1 MENILIVE
9 DSKDVNILLSQ
20 FIREAGYSTKSLYNG
35 LEVIKEIKENRYD
48 IILLDIMLPYKSGD
62 EILKE
67 IRKFSD
73 IPVIVISGKDIVGI
87 KVDIL
92 RIGADDYITKPF
104 DIDEVIA
111 RIETNIRRYKKTMQK
126 SHKLIY
132 KDIILDYESK
142 VVEVSGK
149 IISFTVTEYMILE
162 VLMNNIGKVFSKP
175 VLYESVWKSEYLG
188 DEKTI
193 KTHISNLRNK
203 LREGNENEQYIE
215 TVWGLGYRLRK
226 I

>member
-73 IPVIVISGKDIVGI
+73 IPVIVISAKDIVGI

>member
-73 IPVIVISGKDIVGI
+73 IPVIVISAKDIVGI

-203 LREGNENEQYIE
+203 LREGNENE
-215 TVWGLGYRLRK
+215 
-226 I
+226 

>member
-1 MENILIVE
+1 
-9 DSKDVNILLSQ
+9 
-20 FIREAGYSTKSLYNG
+20 
-35 LEVIKEIKENRYD
+35 
-48 IILLDIMLPYKSGD
+48 MLPYKSGD

-73 IPVIVISGKDIVGI
+73 IPVIVISAKDIVGI

>member
-73 IPVIVISGKDIVGI
+73 IPVIVISAKDIVGI

-132 KDIILDYESK
+132 KT
-142 VVEVSGK
+142 
-149 IISFTVTEYMILE
+149 SF
-162 VLMNNIGKVFSKP
+162 
-175 VLYESVWKSEYLG
+175 
-188 DEKTI
+188 
-193 KTHISNLRNK
+193 
-203 LREGNENEQYIE
+203 
-215 TVWGLGYRLRK
+215 
-226 I
+226 